1 MKAVLQRVSSC
12 SIVADGVNRGEIK
25 KGLLILLGVQSG
37 DTEDEAI
44 RLVNKIL
51 NMRIFEDDKGTMNLS
66 VSDID
71 GGIAVVS
78 NFTLCANVNSGRR
91 PSFELSERPERAK
104 EIYNIFCKNIS
115 DLIKKDFI
123 TGVFGADMQVRLEN
137 DGPVTIIIDTRE

>member
-51 NMRIFEDDKGTMNLS
+51 NMRIFEDDKGKMNLS